1 MSSKIVIQLLSQ
13 KMQRSPELRENTKQ
27 QKNNNNNKIYI
38 YNFILC
44 SSVPFKIQQTLMQ
57 DIEMVK
63 TVANI
68 AVSVCILNKS
78 ERANMK
84 EVTRNFIK

>member
-1 MSSKIVIQLLSQ
+1 
-13 KMQRSPELRENTKQ
+13 
-27 QKNNNNNKIYI
+27 
-38 YNFILC
+38 
-44 SSVPFKIQQTLMQ
+44 
-57 DIEMVK
+57 MVK